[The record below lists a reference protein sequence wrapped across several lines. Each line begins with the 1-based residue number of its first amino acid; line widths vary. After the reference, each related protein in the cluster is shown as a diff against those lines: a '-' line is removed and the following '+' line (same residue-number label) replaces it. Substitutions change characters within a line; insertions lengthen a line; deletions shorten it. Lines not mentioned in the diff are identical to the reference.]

1 MDVQTDS
8 SRRSGIWRSRWAAIG
23 AAVAVS
29 IGAGGLLIA
38 DAASGPASNV
48 VLTDPVRVLDTRDPV
63 DVGLPG
69 PFVSQVSQKLQM
81 TGSIPTTTGP
91 QTVVPAGATG
101 VLLNVTPVNA
111 TAAGF
116 ISIRPG
122 DAVGAPT
129 TSSLNFTTGDVL
141 PNAVTV
147 ALPTAGANAGQI
159 DITFDAYGATGPTTD
174 ILIDV
179 VGYTS
184 AAAPTTA
191 GFVTN
196 SAGNI
201 LSFSG
206 VDQTVASLD
215 LPAGSYVITATV
227 VANNNSASTNNV
239 GCQLRLNS
247 TVIDASSTVGNNHPL
262 STDGQG
268 GERELFAFT
277 SAGTLAAPGTANV
290 VCRAQIASGNWVSR
304 TITAVQV
311 GSLTGSGAVSLEAPP
326 APGAEENG

>member
-8 SRRSGIWRSRWAAIG
+8 NRRSGLWRSRWAAIG

-29 IGAGGLLIA
+29 LGAGGLFIA

-63 DVGLPG
+63 NVGLPG

-81 TGSIPTTTGP
+81 TGSISTTTGA
-91 QTVVPAGATG
+91 QTVVPSGATG

-111 TAAGF
+111 TAGGF

-129 TSSLNFTTGDVL
+129 TSSLNFTTGDII

-147 ALPTAGANAGQI
+147 ALPTAGADAGQI

-179 VGYTS
+179 VGYTT
-184 AAAPTTA
+184 ATAPTTA
-191 GFVTN
+191 GFVAN
-196 SAGNI
+196 SAG
-201 LSFSG
+201 LLEFTG
-206 VDQTVASLD
+206 AQQTVATLD
-215 LPAGSYVITATV
+215 LPAGSYVVNATL
-227 VANNNSASTNNV
+227 VANNNVIGVNRV
-239 GCQLRLNS
+239 GCELRLGS
-247 TVIDASSTVGNNHPL
+247 TVIDSMYDSANFPLGNNMTTGSRESL
-262 STDGQG
+262 S
-268 GERELFAFT
+268 FT
-277 SAGTLAAPGTANV
+277 GAGTLAAPGTATL
-290 VCRAQIASGNWVSR
+290 VCQSQFDQGNWLAR
-304 TITAVQV
+304 TLTAIQV
-311 GSLTGSGAVSLEAPP
+311 GTLTGAGAALEAP
-326 APGAEENG
+326 ALSDSDG